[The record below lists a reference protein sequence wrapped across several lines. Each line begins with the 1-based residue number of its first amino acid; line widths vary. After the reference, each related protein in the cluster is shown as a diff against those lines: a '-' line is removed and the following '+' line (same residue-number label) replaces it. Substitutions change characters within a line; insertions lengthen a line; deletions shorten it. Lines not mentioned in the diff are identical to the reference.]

1 MPPRLIG
8 SRWQSIGPG
17 TIGLHLK
24 GRNAVED
31 GQGEAFLMM
40 WTPPPLPP
48 RISAGTNQTL
58 ERKRDVQADN
68 RNRPRKECLPGSRH

>member
-40 WTPPPLPP
+40 DTPTTTAEN
-48 RISAGTNQTL
+48 IG
-58 ERKRDVQADN
+58 RDQSNVG
-68 RNRPRKECLPGSRH
+68 KETGCPG